1 MKKNNKKSYIYPAIG
16 IAIVII
22 IFAIFNFWSVGD
34 FENYKKISKFKSV
47 FLSKDINFKK
57 FPPNEFLGLKLYDD
71 FEKYLLVDKSEI
83 EIEEVN
89 NNKYYDIDKNKIKFT
104 NLAPEYSERPGFIA
118 NEDGKLVGI
127 LARYEIELK
136 NNNNFLNF
144 CTKTRNLFF
153 RQHNISKLNFKNTN
167 YYIGND
173 KYLDFK
179 NFDFKINDNN
189 ARFSIVCGYD
199 VNSKSIKYKIIFFLF
214 DINLWKDIKID
225 EKIILTSKKI
235 NNKIIQKYRNK
246 LKKKE

>member
-1 MKKNNKKSYIYPAIG
+1 MIFIDLFLITRHLPKQLLKDGYKVIGYDAMTSY
-16 IAIVII
+16 
-22 IFAIFNFWSVGD
+22 
-34 FENYKKISKFKSV
+34 
-47 FLSKDINFKK
+47 
-57 FPPNEFLGLKLYDD
+57 
-71 FEKYLLVDKSEI
+71 
-83 EIEEVN
+83 
-89 NNKYYDIDKNKIKFT
+89 
-104 NLAPEYSERPGFIA
+104 
-118 NEDGKLVGI
+118 
-127 LARYEIELK
+127 YEIKLK

-153 RQHNISKLNFKNTN
+153 RQHNISKLNFRNTN

-173 KYLDFK
+173 EYYDFK

-199 VNSKSIKYKIIFFLF
+199 VNPKSIKYKIIFFLF